1 MKIIVGISRILVG
14 ALFIIS
20 GLIKLNDPV
29 GFSFKLK
36 DYFAP
41 EVLDLSFLVPYA
53 LLIAIFVVIFEV
65 LLGVA
70 LLLGYLKKFTLWAL
84 LLMIVFF
91 TFLTFYSAYFNK
103 VTDCGCF
110 GDAIKLTPWESFS
123 KDIVL
128 LVLILILFVGQKYI
142 QPFFTKGTRSILIF
156 ASFVACLGITY
167 YVLLHLPIIDFRPYK
182 IGANIREGMA
192 VPENAPGPIY
202 EYKWTFN
209 INGKEEVIT
218 TNGEYPQ
225 IDGELINTE
234 TEMIQE
240 GYTPPI
246 HDFTMERDGEDYTT
260 QFLEEEN
267 LVVIIAYSLGNTEK
281 DGYIP
286 IKEITDKALENGY
299 NVIGLS
305 ASSQEMTEALVEQYK
320 LNFKFYFCDET
331 TLKTIVRSN
340 PGILE
345 LDNGTIKQKLH
356 WNDASELQLPAVKS
370 ASLKLDLS
378 LKQRL
383 DSIGTLDQ
391 RYRLLMQAQSLE
403 ERKKLGEKMGLSEAE
418 YSGDLANMQ
427 SVLDSVNML
436 FVEKY
441 FIEKGYPGKSVVGEE
456 SSLVAWNVLQHNPDK
471 IPLYLPLVKK
481 AADAGEIPKTSAA
494 MMEDRY
500 LMMEGKPQ
508 IYGTQGMS
516 YDDARGSFI
525 WPIANPENVNQ
536 RRKAAGF
543 DETIE
548 AYSKILFGE
557 DFQYEPR
564 TMEQIN
570 QQ

>member
-1 MKIIVGISRILVG
+1 MRILVGISRVIVG
-14 ALFIIS
+14 ILFIIS

-41 EVLDLSFLVPYA
+41 EVLNLEFLAPYA

-70 LLLGYLKKFTLWAL
+70 LLLGYLKKLTAWLL

-128 LVLILILFVGQKYI
+128 LVLILIIFFGTKYI

-167 YVLLHLPIIDFRPYK
+167 YVLQHLPIIDFRPYK
-182 IGANIREGMA
+182 IGANIQEGMSI
-192 VPENAPGPIY
+192 PENAPQPVF
-202 EYKWTFN
+202 EYKWKFK
-209 INGKEEVIT
+209 IDGKEKIIT

-225 IDGELINTE
+225 VDGELISTE

-240 GYTPPI
+240 GYAPPI
-246 HDFTMERDGEDYTT
+246 HDFTIERDGEDFTA
-260 QFLEEEN
+260 QFLDEEN

-281 DGYIP
+281 DGFTP
-286 IKEITDKALENGY
+286 IKEITDKALKNGY

-305 ASSQEMTEALVEQYK
+305 ASSQEMTEALAEEYK

-356 WNDASELQLPAVKS
+356 WNDAQKLQLPTVENAKP
-370 ASLKLDLS
+370 KLDLS

-383 DSIGTLDQ
+383 DSIAALDNK
-391 RYRLLMQAQSLE
+391 YRSLMQTQSLD
-403 ERKKLGEKMGLSEAE
+403 ERKKMGESMGLSEAE
-418 YSGDLANMQ
+418 YSGDLSQMQ
-427 SVLDSVNML
+427 TVLDSVNM
-436 FVEKY
+436 V
-441 FIEKGYPGKSVVGEE
+441 FIERYFLNNGYPGKSVVGEE

-481 AADAGEIPKTSAA
+481 AAEDGEIPKTSAA
-494 MMEDRY
+494 IMEDRY

-516 YDDARGSFI
+516 YDDTRGSFI
-525 WPIANPENVNQ
+525 WPLENPENVNE
-536 RRKAAGF
+536 RRKEAGF
-543 DETIE
+543 EETIE
-548 AYSKILFGE
+548 AYAKVLFG
-557 DFQYEPR
+557 DDYVYKPR

-570 QQ
+570 